1 MNFRAIGLSCFA
13 RTSRYKYWLTLS
25 FSFLDVIHEFKIA
38 AYCFLESSG
47 CPDLANKFAVG
58 SEIVH
63 VLLENRG
70 AIIVASHGTHF
81 DSRSKA
87 SPDFHSSYFVAS
99 HDKLVV
105 AVEAGSSSQ
114 SQ

>member
-1 MNFRAIGLSCFA
+1 MNSNLLRIVSLKARAVP
-13 RTSRYKYWLTLS
+13 TL
-25 FSFLDVIHEFKIA
+25 
-38 AYCFLESSG
+38 
-47 CPDLANKFAVG
+47 PTKFAVG
-58 SEIVH
+58 SEVVH
-63 VLLENRG
+63 VVLENRG
-70 AIIVASHGTHF
+70 VIIVASHSTHF